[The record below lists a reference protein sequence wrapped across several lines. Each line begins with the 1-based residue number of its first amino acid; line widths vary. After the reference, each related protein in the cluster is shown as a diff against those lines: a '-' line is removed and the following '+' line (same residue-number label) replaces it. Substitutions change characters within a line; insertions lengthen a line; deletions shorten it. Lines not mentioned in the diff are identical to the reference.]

1 MKIGIYGNTNK
12 DNLGRILTLFLKK
25 FSRGNENI
33 LIHSS
38 LSHLIPAEFNVGFV
52 EMSALTQCSIVFVFG
67 GDGTILGFSHR
78 IADHLSRNTE
88 MPKILGVNLGRLGFL
103 AEFCIEELL
112 KVENLNAFLEF
123 PYTKRLSLTS
133 NYAEKTYTALNEFV
147 IYNKSNRR
155 MLPVELKIDGEYV
168 TTFNGDGVIVATPT
182 GSTAYSLAANG
193 PIVFPENYNIIITP
207 ISPHTLTNRPLVL
220 PSTSKISLLPLNFEE
235 DAVISADGQIEVKL
249 IKDNPFIIEKAPFL
263 FNFLANPNKNYF
275 HILRNKLNWR
285 GFL

>member
-25 FSRGNENI
+25 FEHDDEEI

-38 LSHLIPAEFNVGFV
+38 LRHLIPPEFNTHFA
-52 EMSALTQCSIVFVFG
+52 EMPNLTECPLVFVFG
-67 GDGTILGFSHR
+67 GDGTILGFSHLLAKHIGKNR
-78 IADHLSRNTE
+78 E

-103 AEFCIEELL
+103 AEFCIDELL
-112 KVENLNAFLEF
+112 KIENLNTFLEF
-123 PYTKRLSLTS
+123 PYTQRLSLAS
-133 NYAEKTYTALNEFV
+133 SYAGKTYTALNEFV

-155 MLPVELKIDGEYV
+155 MLPVELKIDDEYV

-193 PIVFPENYNIIITP
+193 PIVFPGNYNIIITP

-220 PSTSKISLLPLNFEE
+220 PSTSKISLQPLNPEE
-235 DAVISADGQIEVKL
+235 ETVISADGQIEVKL
-249 IKDNPFIIEKAPFL
+249 INDSPFIIERAPLL
-263 FNFLANPNKNYF
+263 FNFVANPDKSYF